1 MVQFDSNQN
10 VCPKCE
16 AVHVSIDCP
25 VCYPG
30 KFAVAVD
37 KLFGFH
43 KPLPFVAAI
52 AALVLV
58 PAAVGQ
64 QASSAVYVPPSSFQ
78 VQEIGDRSESHG
90 WPHRFTAVEARGLGR
105 ELSRAF
111 RRDYRP
117 FTTYP
122 SHKRAVRA
130 VCSTTE
136 RAFTCKLVDRKGRGV
151 VHVGVDQVW
160 EDGSVR
166 VVWPQ
171 APRIA
176 LTD

>member
-1 MVQFDSNQN
+1 MHAEPTQS

-16 AVHVSIDCP
+16 TVHVSIDCP

-30 KFAVAVD
+30 HFASAVD
-37 KLFGFH
+37 RLFGFH

-52 AALVLV
+52 AALALV
-58 PAAVGQ
+58 PAGVGQ
-64 QASSAVYVPPSSFQ
+64 QASSAVYVPPSSFT

-90 WPHRFTAVEARGLGR
+90 WPHRFTAVEARGMSR
-105 ELSRAF
+105 EVTKAF
-111 RRDYRP
+111 KRDYRP

-122 SHKRAVRA
+122 SHKRAVAAR
-130 VCSTTE
+130 CSTSG
-136 RAFTCKLVDRKGRGV
+136 RAFTCRLVDRRGRGV
-151 VHVGVDQVW
+151 VYVGVDRVW

-176 LTD
+176 LTN

>member
-1 MVQFDSNQN
+1 MVHFDSTQN

-16 AVHVSIDCP
+16 AVHTSIDCP
-25 VCYPG
+25 VCFPG
-30 KFAVAVD
+30 RFAVAVD

-43 KPLPFVAAI
+43 KPLPFVAALM
-52 AALVLV
+52 AGMAF
-58 PAAVGQ
+58 AGGAVGQ

-78 VQEIGDRSESHG
+78 VLEIGARSEAVG
-90 WPHRFTAVEARGLGR
+90 WPHRFTTGEARGMGR

-117 FTTYP
+117 VTTYP
-122 SHKRAVRA
+122 SHKRAVA
-130 VCSTTE
+130 AKCSTSG

-151 VHVGVDQVW
+151 VYVGVDRVW
-160 EDGSVR
+160 EDGSTR

-171 APRIA
+171 APSIR
-176 LTD
+176 